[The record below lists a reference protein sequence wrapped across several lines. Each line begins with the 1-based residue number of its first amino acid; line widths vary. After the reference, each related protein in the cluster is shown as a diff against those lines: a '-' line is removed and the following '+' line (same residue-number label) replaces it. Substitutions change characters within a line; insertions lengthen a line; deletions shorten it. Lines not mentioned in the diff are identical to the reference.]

1 MENTRVKIEEM
12 KRIFVTAP
20 FGRGSF
26 AFLALA
32 ALAISPAF
40 AQEDASATSGRDQ
53 ARSMVMTKFGIVST
67 SQTLASQAG
76 ARILEEG
83 GNAIDAA
90 IAANATLGVVEPAM
104 NGMGG
109 DLFAIIYEAKTGK
122 LYGLNS
128 SGWTPAGLTLDML
141 TKQGITEANRLGV
154 HRVTVPGAV
163 AGWQALRGKFGT
175 MNFDRLFGAAIYYAE
190 NGYPVTE
197 LISQEWQGS
206 ERRKATVPG
215 FKETYMPGG
224 HTPKPGE
231 IFKNPVLAES
241 LKMVAQKGRDG
252 FYKGP
257 LAERLVNFLHEQGNA
272 MTLADL
278 SEFQPEW
285 VDPVSTVYHGWRV
298 WELPPNSQGI
308 AALEMLNIMERYPL
322 ADYGHNSTKALHVMV
337 EAKKLAYADLLRY
350 VGDPRSVQAGHSKIP
365 VDAMISKE
373 TAIARAKMIQT
384 EHANCEPLPAELN
397 ERTRTGNDT
406 IYMSAIDREGNIVSL
421 IQSNYNGFGTGMV
434 APGTGF
440 ALHDRGSLFT
450 LKPGEPNTIGPR
462 KRPLHT
468 IIPAFMEKDSTR
480 IGFGIMGGWNQS
492 QAHAQFVSN
501 IADFGMNIQAAM
513 EAARFTKGSFGGCD
527 VSMESRITQKVRDE
541 LTTMGHKIRVVGAYS
556 GSMGRG
562 QVVESD
568 GNGVHFGA
576 SDPRADG
583 EAVPEGPPLFGVK
596 R

>member
-1 MENTRVKIEEM
+1 MNKLLLLSVAMTS
-12 KRIFVTAP
+12 T
-20 FGRGSF
+20 
-26 AFLALA
+26 
-32 ALAISPAF
+32 AF
-40 AQEDASATSGRDQ
+40 AQDDATPPAGREQ

-90 IAANATLGVVEPAM
+90 IAANSVLGVVEPAM

-109 DLFAIIYEAKTGK
+109 DLFAIVYDAKTKK
-122 LYGLNS
+122 LYGLNA
-128 SGWTPAGLTLDML
+128 SGWTPAELTLKL
-141 TKQGITEANRLGV
+141 LGEEGYLPKPGIKEKPLGV

-163 AGWQALRGKFGT
+163 SGWQALRDKFGT
-175 MNFDRLFGAAIYYAE
+175 MNFDKLFGAAIYYAE

-197 LISQEWQGS
+197 LISQEWAGS
-206 ERRKATVPG
+206 EKSKASVPG
-215 FKETYMPGG
+215 FKETFMPGG
-224 HTPKPGE
+224 HTPKAGDV
-231 IFKNPVLAES
+231 FKNPVLAAS
-241 LKMVAQKGRDG
+241 LKLVAQKGRDG
-252 FYKGP
+252 FYKGEM
-257 LAERLVNFLHEQGNA
+257 AQKLVSFLKEQGNA

-278 SEFQPEW
+278 AEFQPEW
-285 VDPVSTVYHGWRV
+285 VDPVSTTYHGWKV

-308 AALEMLNIMERYPL
+308 AALEMLNIMERYPM
-322 ADYGHNSTKALHVMV
+322 AEYGHNSTKALHVMV
-337 EAKKLAYADLLRY
+337 EAKKLAYMDLLKY
-350 VGDPRSVQAGHSKIP
+350 TGDPRQTKVP
-365 VDAMISKE
+365 VATLISKE
-373 TAIARAKMIQT
+373 FAGERMEAINATK
-384 EHANCEPLPAELN
+384 ANCDPLPANLS

-406 IYMSAIDREGNIVSL
+406 IYLSVIDKDGTIVSL
-421 IQSNYNGFGTGMV
+421 IQSNYSAFGTGLV

-440 ALHDRGSLFT
+440 ALHNRGGLFT
-450 LKPGEPNTIGPR
+450 IKPGEPNTIGPR
-462 KRPLHT
+462 KRPLNT

-480 IGFGIMGGWNQS
+480 VGFGIMGGWNQS

-527 VSMESRITQKVRDE
+527 VSMESRIPQKVRDD
-541 LTTMGHKIRVVGAYS
+541 LTAMGHKIRLVGPYS

-562 QVVESD
+562 QVVQSD
-568 GNGVHFGA
+568 AAGVHMAA

-583 EAVPEGPPLFGVK
+583 EAIPEGPPLFGAK

>member
-1 MENTRVKIEEM
+1 MNKLLLLKKQMLLCTMV
-12 KRIFVTAP
+12 VAAVAP
-20 FGRGSF
+20 
-26 AFLALA
+26 A
-32 ALAISPAF
+32 AF
-40 AQEDASATSGRDQ
+40 AQEESSAPGGRDQ

-76 ARILEEG
+76 ARVLEEG

-109 DLFAIIYEAKTGK
+109 DLFAIVYEAKTGK

-128 SGWTPAGLTLDML
+128 SGWTPAGLTMALLDKEGYL
-141 TKQGITEANRLGV
+141 PKPGVKEKPLGV
-154 HRVTVPGAV
+154 HRITVPGAV
-163 AGWQALRGKFGT
+163 AGWQALRQKFGT

-197 LISQEWQGS
+197 LISQEWAGS
-206 ERRKATVPG
+206 ERGKSTQPG

-224 HTPKPGE
+224 HSPKPGE
-231 IFKNPVLAES
+231 IFKNPPLAAS
-241 LKMVAQKGRDG
+241 LKLVAEKGRDA
-252 FYKGP
+252 FYRGP
-257 LAERLVNFLHEQGNA
+257 LAERLVGFLKEQGSP
-272 MTLADL
+272 MTLADFA
-278 SEFQPEW
+278 EFQPEW
-285 VDPVSTVYHGWRV
+285 VDPISTVYRGWRV

-308 AALEMLNIMERYPL
+308 AALEMLNIMERYPM
-322 ADYGHNSTKALHVMV
+322 AEYGHNSTKALHVMI
-337 EAKKLAYADLLRY
+337 EAKKLAYADLLKY
-350 VGDPRSVQAGHSKIP
+350 VGDPRQAKIP
-365 VDAMISKE
+365 VPAMLSKE
-373 TAIARAKMIQT
+373 TANARAEAIRADK
-384 EHANCEPLPAELN
+384 ANCDPLPAELS

-421 IQSNYNGFGTGMV
+421 IQSNYSAFGTGMV

-440 ALHDRGSLFT
+440 ALHNRGGLFT
-450 LKPGEPNTIGPR
+450 LKAGEPNTIGPR

-468 IIPAFMEKDSTR
+468 IIPAFMEKDSTK

-492 QAHAQFVSN
+492 QAHAQYVSN
-501 IADFGMNIQAAM
+501 IVDFGMNIQAAM
-513 EAARFTKGSFGGCD
+513 EAARFTKGTFGGCD
-527 VSMESRITQKVRDE
+527 VQMESRVSQKVRDE
-541 LTTMGHKIRVVGAYS
+541 LTAMGHKIRVVGAFS

-568 GNGVHFGA
+568 GDGVHFAA

-583 EAVPEGPPLFGVK
+583 EAVPQGPPLFGVK
-596 R
+596 K

>member
-1 MENTRVKIEEM
+1 M
-12 KRIFVTAP
+12 
-20 FGRGSF
+20 
-26 AFLALA
+26 
-32 ALAISPAF
+32 
-40 AQEDASATSGRDQ
+40 
-53 ARSMVMTKFGIVST
+53 
-67 SQTLASQAG
+67 
-76 ARILEEG
+76 
-83 GNAIDAA
+83 
-90 IAANATLGVVEPAM
+90 M

-128 SGWTPAGLTLDML
+128 SGWTPAGLTMDLLDKEGYL
-141 TKQGITEANRLGV
+141 PKPGVKEKPLGV

-175 MNFDRLFGAAIYYAE
+175 MNFDKLFGAAIYYAE

-206 ERRKATVPG
+206 ERRKAAVPG

-231 IFKNPVLAES
+231 IFKNPVLAAS

-257 LAERLVNFLHEQGNA
+257 LAERLVSFLHEQGNA

-285 VDPVSTVYHGWRV
+285 VDPVSTTYHGWRV

-322 ADYGHNSTKALHVMV
+322 VDYGHNSTKALHVMI

-350 VGDPRSVQAGHSKIP
+350 VGDPRHSKIP
-365 VDAMISKE
+365 VDAMTSKE
-373 TAIARAKMIQT
+373 TAIARAKMIQADR
-384 EHANCEPLPAELN
+384 ANCEPLPAELN

-421 IQSNYNGFGTGMV
+421 IQSNYNSFGTGLV

-440 ALHDRGSLFT
+440 ALHDRGGLFT
-450 LKPGEPNTIGPR
+450 LKAGEPNTIGPR

-501 IADFGMNIQAAM
+501 IADFGMNVQAAM

-527 VSMESRITQKVRDE
+527 VSMESRIPVKVRDE
-541 LTTMGHKIRVVGAYS
+541 LTAMGHKIRVVGAYS

-583 EAVPEGPPLFGVK
+583 EAVPEGPPLFRVK